1 MPSRV
6 SKQKLSET
14 PLSVSDLFLDACKEL
29 DIEMVRACLILGVDI
44 NSTDQDGH
52 FGLYHI
58 VNSRKLLDCDWSRFD
73 QYKKLFDLFVE
84 HPDLNI
90 DQVNRDRILKR
101 VANDVK
107 KVRKLCNLPGID
119 VNAGNPIA
127 AALDGGSYVS
137 VEYLLQQTG
146 LNLDVKSYGGKSV
159 GHSAVCGLTLYGHSS
174 LKCVEL
180 LSKDPRVNWNVRNY
194 RGETPIMVALRNKE
208 TEMVKILLKTPGVSL
223 ADVTKSK
230 EGENLLKEVF
240 QEAEELRSNLSSTV
254 PECPVKLPAIDV
266 SF

>member
-1 MPSRV
+1 MPARV

-14 PLSVSDLFLDACKEL
+14 PLSDLFLNACKEHDL
-29 DIEMVRACLILGVDI
+29 EKVRACLTLGVDI
-44 NSTDQDGH
+44 NYTDQDGH
-52 FGLYHI
+52 SGLYHI
-58 VNSRKLLDCDWSRFD
+58 VDISYKFLNWSRYD
-73 QYKKLFDLFVE
+73 QYEKLFDLFVE

-90 DQVNRDRILKR
+90 DQVNRDEIL
-101 VANDVK
+101 AHSAHDVK

-127 AALDGGSYVS
+127 AALDYGSYVS

-159 GHSAVCGLTLYGHSS
+159 GHSAVSGFSVFDSS
-174 LKCVEL
+174 LKCLEL

-194 RGETPIMVALRNKE
+194 RGETPIMVALRKKE
-208 TEMVKILLKTPGVSL
+208 MEMVKILLKTPGVSL

-230 EGENLLKEVF
+230 EGENLLKEVL
-240 QEAEELRSNLSSTV
+240 QEAEEQRRNLSSTV

>member
-58 VNSRKLLDCDWSRFD
+58 VNSRKLLCDWSRFD
-73 QYKKLFDLFVE
+73 QYKKLFNMFVE

-90 DQVNRDRILKR
+90 DQVNRDGILKR
-101 VANDVK
+101 VANDGK

-127 AALDGGSYVS
+127 DALGCGSYAS

-146 LNLDVKSYGGKSV
+146 LNLDVKLLGGRSV
-159 GHSAVCGLTLYGHSS
+159 GHCAVECRWSSS

-180 LSKDPRVNWNVRNY
+180 LSKDPRVNWNVRNDS
-194 RGETPIMVALRNKE
+194 GETPIMVALRNKE

-230 EGENLLKEVF
+230 EGEDLLKEVL
-240 QEAEELRSNLSSTV
+240 QEAEEQRRNLTGTV
-254 PECPVKLPAIDV
+254 PECPVKRPAIDV
-266 SF
+266 SY

>member
-127 AALDGGSYVS
+127 DALGCGSYAS

-146 LNLDVKSYGGKSV
+146 LNLDVKLLGGRSV
-159 GHSAVCGLTLYGHSS
+159 GHCAVECILSSS

-180 LSKDPRVNWNVRNY
+180 LSKDPRVNWNVRNDL
-194 RGETPIMVALRNKE
+194 GETPIMVALRFKE
-208 TEMVKILLKTPGVSL
+208 MEMVKILLKTPGVSL

-240 QEAEELRSNLSSTV
+240 QEAEELRRNLSSTV
-254 PECPVKLPAIDV
+254 PECLVKLPAIDV

>member
-29 DIEMVRACLILGVDI
+29 DIEMVRGCLILGVDI

-90 DQVNRDRILKR
+90 DQVNRDGILAR
-101 VANDVK
+101 VTNDVK
-107 KVRKLCNLPGID
+107 KIRKLCNLPGID

-127 AALDGGSYVS
+127 AALDFGSYVS

-159 GHSAVCGLTLYGHSS
+159 GHSAVSGFSLFYSP

-180 LSKDPRVNWNVRNY
+180 LSKDPRVNWNVRNDL
-194 RGETPIMVALRNKE
+194 GETPIMVALKDKKM
-208 TEMVKILLKTPGVSL
+208 EMVKILLKTPGVSL

-240 QEAEELRSNLSSTV
+240 QEAEELRRNLSSTV
-254 PECPVKLPAIDV
+254 PECLVKLPAIDV